1 MTVYRKASCWKRFA
15 ATGLY
20 SPTVITVSWS
30 KVDGLS
36 NGIVTNWSAGPP
48 HSPYVTIGISLLCGF
63 SLLLYSGLSPLLQ
76 QAMIDVLGMRPS
88 TLSRLLEHDISSWW
102 NATALGIFTAL
113 FVHASWLHLLGNLA
127 YLWVFGIK
135 VEQALGSVAMLT
147 VFVLGGSLANVIVAL
162 RLPDLETPIIG
173 ASGAVSAVVGAYL
186 GLFPRRRIGL
196 FLPLGIYLQFARVPA
211 LLVIGSWF
219 TLQLLYTA
227 FGPINAAVAW
237 WTHLAG
243 FALGLSFALLTRALT
258 LIRL

>member
-1 MTVYRKASCWKRFA
+1 M
-15 ATGLY
+15 
-20 SPTVITVSWS
+20 
-30 KVDGLS
+30 
-36 NGIVTNWSAGPP
+36 
-48 HSPYVTIGISLLCGF
+48 
-63 SLLLYSGLSPLLQ
+63 Q
-76 QAMIDVLGMRPS
+76 QAMIDIGGMQPS
-88 TLSRLLEHDISSWW
+88 VVAGLLDAEISSWW
-102 NATALGIFTAL
+102 DISAACVVTAL

-135 VEQALGSVAMLT
+135 VEQRLGSTGLFAIFL
-147 VFVLGGSLANVIVAL
+147 LGGALANVIVAL
-162 RLPDLETPIIG
+162 RLPELKTPIIG

-196 FLPLGIYLQFARVPA
+196 FLPLGLYLQFARVPA

-243 FALGLSFALLTRALT
+243 FALGLSFALLAKALAQ
-258 LIRL
+258 IRL